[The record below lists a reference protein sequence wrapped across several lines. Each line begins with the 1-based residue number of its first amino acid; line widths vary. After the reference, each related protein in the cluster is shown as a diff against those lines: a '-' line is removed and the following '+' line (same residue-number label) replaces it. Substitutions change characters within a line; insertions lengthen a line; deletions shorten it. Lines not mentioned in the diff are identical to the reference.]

1 MQFMWLQYES
11 NKWFMWLKYDVCNL
25 CDYNMKQIN
34 ESALYTRK
42 GSRKTRQEILLSDY
56 HTCKHTNAYKRQ

>member
-1 MQFMWLQYES
+1 M
-11 NKWFMWLKYDVCNL
+11 N
-25 CDYNMKQIN
+25 QIN

>member
-25 CDYNMKQIN
+25 CDYNMNRIN
-34 ESALYTRK
+34 DLC
-42 GSRKTRQEILLSDY
+42 D
-56 HTCKHTNAYKRQ
+56 